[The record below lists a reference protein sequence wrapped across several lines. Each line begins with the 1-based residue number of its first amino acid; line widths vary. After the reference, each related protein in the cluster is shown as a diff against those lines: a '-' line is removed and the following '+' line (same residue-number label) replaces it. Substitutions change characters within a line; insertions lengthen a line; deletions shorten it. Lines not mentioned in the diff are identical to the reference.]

1 MKICH
6 EIKKVFASFSLNC
19 LGSNI
24 EIPDIT
30 IGPLSSRKKKLSNT
44 IEKEDGEVEENQ
56 SLKGEK
62 KSLEE
67 SDGKQQKEKQNDKL
81 NEKQNEGLIQKQKQ
95 KEELKETKSLTQK
108 ALDDIEKSKKLS
120 EEIEELRRSN
130 SKLYEQSR
138 SMRKQIETQF
148 EAAKKQNYAK
158 LKETRESIMSL
169 KRKSSQTESVEERK
183 KIQEEMEVLEKDF
196 NERRRKLG

>member
-24 EIPDIT
+24 EIPDI

-95 KEELKETKSLTQK
+95 KE
-108 ALDDIEKSKKLS
+108 
-120 EEIEELRRSN
+120 
-130 SKLYEQSR
+130 
-138 SMRKQIETQF
+138 
-148 EAAKKQNYAK
+148 
-158 LKETRESIMSL
+158 
-169 KRKSSQTESVEERK
+169 
-183 KIQEEMEVLEKDF
+183 
-196 NERRRKLG
+196 